1 LSLTRKIA
9 DFAEYMATPPK
20 NSWTLGEM
28 LTKATGGEF
37 KVHTNK
43 MNRAGRLVERGIFAA
58 GVAFGVAG
66 IFVEASIG
74 PLILAPLIAKGIG
87 FLSGSVVDIAA
98 DHISDV
104 AQNFDR
110 RMANFGRWM
119 KNKTA
124 PGVTNADQ
132 EQAKQQRAELR
143 AARKAAERQRK
154 KNKPGLFDRGPLH
167 AAAKIMNWLNEE
179 PKHKYTLGEGLR
191 FILGKDPSPH
201 GLHAGRLGRF
211 VERATT
217 IGLSYFALNAMT
229 ASVGLTIASLPV
241 IATAAPVFIPI
252 TLAVLAA
259 SKLIGVVAGGTTHVA
274 SQVVGGVVNNLDNKF
289 SRMARKA
296 GASPANRTA
305 DTAPGS
311 RPAPEMQPQGPGSTL
326 AQQRSISAD
335 FSKSAQ
341 RTAPGN
347 DVSYSPL
354 GPRAREN
361 FNFDGETKPK
371 PQPQQARM

>member
-1 LSLTRKIA
+1 
-9 DFAEYMATPPK
+9 MATPPK

-28 LTKATGGEF
+28 LTKATGGDF

-43 MNRAGRLVERGIFAA
+43 MNRAGRLVERTIFAA
-58 GVAFGVAG
+58 GVALGVAG

-74 PLILAPLIAKGIG
+74 PLILAPLLAKGIG

-98 DHISDV
+98 DHVSDV

-110 RMANFGRWM
+110 RMANLARWM

-132 EQAKQQRAELR
+132 AQAKQQRAELR

-167 AAAKIMNWLNEE
+167 AAATIMNWLNDE

-201 GLHAGRLGRF
+201 GLHVGRLGRF

-229 ASVGLTIASLPV
+229 ASVGLTVASLPA
-241 IATAAPVFIPI
+241 IAAAAPVFIPI
-252 TLAVLAA
+252 TLAVLCV
-259 SKLIGVVAGGTTHVA
+259 SKLIGVVSGGATHVVSDIA
-274 SQVVGGVVNNLDNKF
+274 GSIVNNLDRKF
-289 SRMARKA
+289 SRPSRKA
-296 GASPANRTA
+296 GASPAEQAA
-305 DTAPGS
+305 DMSPGS
-311 RPAPEMQPQGPGSTL
+311 RPAPEMQPQGPGSSL

-335 FSKSAQ
+335 FGKSAQ
-341 RTAPGN
+341 RPTAPGN

-361 FNFDGETKPK
+361 FNFDGDTKPK
-371 PQPQQARM
+371 PQQQARM